1 MKIEKEAEEK
11 IRKILKKEEAGELKD
26 GNTVVFDLA
35 ISIENVVDVA
45 EKIRKTGVVV
55 GKTEI
60 GNDESILTLG
70 TAKGFN

>member
-1 MKIEKEAEEK
+1 MEEK
-11 IRKILKKEEAGELKD
+11 VEKGVREILKGTGGEL
-26 GNTVVFDLA
+26 GNSNRTIRFDLA

-60 GNDESILTLG
+60 GKDESILTLG